1 MNTYKEVQRFDQW
14 WLRLLLV
21 VILAIAISPLIL
33 DWDTL
38 KLSRFEIASVI
49 LSILVILGLFLGFW
63 YVFKLET
70 SIDSKGITYRFFPF
84 HIKSRFKS
92 WEEIK
97 SATVRKYNPIREYG
111 GWGYR
116 ISFTKRKA
124 LNTKGNKGVQLYF
137 KDGNELLLGT
147 QHPEKIK
154 EILDYYKIPVNST
167 LS

>member
-1 MNTYKEVQRFDQW
+1 MKSFNEVQRFDQW

-21 VILAIAISPLIL
+21 IILAIAVSPLVM

-38 KLSRFEIASVI
+38 KLSRFEIASVV

-63 YVFKLET
+63 YIFKLET
-70 SIDSKGITYRFFPF
+70 TINEKGITYRFVPF

-92 WEEIK
+92 WKEIK
-97 SATVRKYNPIREYG
+97 SATIRKYHPIREYG

-124 LNTKGNKGVQLYF
+124 LTTKGNKGIQLIF
-137 KDGNELLLGT
+137 NDGNELLLGT
-147 QHPEKIK
+147 QQPEKIMEFFK
-154 EILDYYKIPVNST
+154 KYNIPLKN
-167 LS
+167 

>member
-1 MNTYKEVQRFDQW
+1 MKSFNEVQRFDQW

-21 VILAIAISPLIL
+21 VILAIAVSPLVM

-38 KLSRFEIASVI
+38 KLSRFEIASVV

-63 YVFKLET
+63 YIFKLET
-70 SIDSKGITYRFFPF
+70 TINEKGITYRFVPF

-92 WEEIK
+92 WKEIK
-97 SATVRKYNPIREYG
+97 SATIRKYHPIREYG

-124 LNTKGNKGVQLYF
+124 LTTKGNKGIQLIF
-137 KDGNELLLGT
+137 NDGNELLLGT
-147 QHPEKIK
+147 QQPEKIMEFFK
-154 EILDYYKIPVNST
+154 KYNIPLKN
-167 LS
+167 

>member
-1 MNTYKEVQRFDQW
+1 MNTFKEVQRFDQW

-21 VILAIAISPLIL
+21 IILAIALSPLVL
-33 DWDTL
+33 EWDNLELT
-38 KLSRFEIASVI
+38 RFEIASVI
-49 LSILVILGLFLGFW
+49 LSILVILALFLGFW

-70 SIDSKGITYRFFPF
+70 SIDERGITYRFIPF
-84 HIKSRFKS
+84 HIKSRFRS
-92 WEEIK
+92 WGEIK

-124 LNTKGNKGVQLYF
+124 LTTKGKIGIQLYF

-154 EILDYYKIPVNST
+154 EVLNYYNIPINST
-167 LS
+167 LA